1 MGVVVHIGG
10 RQAIPVRAIPLL
22 TDWAVLSPDVCAE
35 VFAGMEGTTPHLEG
49 LTTYRL
55 DEAGKPQPIA
65 ARWWANWIVRELEAC
80 SARIAAAQASHEA
93 GYSQWRHESQELLP
107 AGVFVW
113 RDEFEQAF
121 LREYGPSSIRA
132 RFAGKDYNEAAHRLN
147 FDPQHGPREDWQTL
161 VMEGFERHR
170 SASAAPALP
179 AQDKRSAKAGQAQ
192 AAEQEAHFMDATLDA
207 AGFFALAH
215 VPPVHAAMLL
225 CRLSPHDDTEQD
237 AERIST
243 DETTPEDFKRLR
255 LTFLDKDRASTG
267 NRTLLDWLAIAE
279 QAGRKTH
286 SWARRYV
293 QVRGLEAQAEQ
304 PASTPKPKQRS
315 AAQDEAIMAAIRAA
329 GHDPQALP
337 PRQPGRA
344 GIKTHVREQLQ
355 GTPLFQG
362 EATFRKAWERL
373 RGRGD
378 IGGDNPSP

>member
-1 MGVVVHIGG
+1 MDVVVHIGG

-22 TDWAVLSPDVCAE
+22 TDWGVLSPDVCAE
-35 VFAGMEGTTPHLEG
+35 VFAGVEGTTPHLEG
-49 LTTYRL
+49 LATYRL
-55 DEAGKPQPIA
+55 DEAGNPQPIA
-65 ARWWANWIVRELEAC
+65 ARWWANWTVRELGAC
-80 SARIAAAQASHEA
+80 SARITAAQTSHEV
-93 GYSQWRHESQELLP
+93 GYPQWRSESLKLLP

-113 RDEFEQAF
+113 RGEFEPAF
-121 LREYGPSSIRA
+121 QREYGPISLRA
-132 RFAGKDYNEAAHRLN
+132 FFAGGKYDEAAYLLN
-147 FDPQHGPREDWQTL
+147 FNPQHGPREDWQTL

-170 SASAAPALP
+170 TTGAVPAPP
-179 AQDKRSAKAGQAQ
+179 SQGESGTKADQAQ

-304 PASTPKPKQRS
+304 PSSTPKPKQRS

-329 GHDPQALP
+329 GHDPKALP
-337 PRQPGRA
+337 PRQAGRA
-344 GIKTHVREQLQ
+344 GIKRHVRTQLE
-355 GTPLFQG
+355 GTTLFPSG
-362 EATFRKAWERL
+362 STVFDRAWERL
-373 RGRGD
+373 RRQDD
-378 IGGDNPSP
+378 IADQ